1 MFQNTFLIIP
11 LVLFALWIIPIE
23 IQQPNKYILTFSYS
37 FIFFFFCLLH
47 PGHTNIL
54 HPTCFVFFS
63 IFFFQKLLNHSDF
76 AEYMDYHHRQLFNE
90 KYRPKGFCHA
100 IRRPQHYPEGTLSL
114 ESRNE
119 KGDYRPVP
127 CLVASRSTM
136 GDETSA
142 PPMSFPLNAA
152 SNLTVS
158 LIQSAIYKCDTLLI
172 FSISFRYDYS
182 SPVSVVSVS
191 PFIYLHLPKFIFF
204 FWCNI
209 FFEFFF

>member
-1 MFQNTFLIIP
+1 M
-11 LVLFALWIIPIE
+11 
-23 IQQPNKYILTFSYS
+23 
-37 FIFFFFCLLH
+37 
-47 PGHTNIL
+47 
-54 HPTCFVFFS
+54 
-63 IFFFQKLLNHSDF
+63 NHSDF

-158 LIQSAIYKCDTLLI
+158 LIHSAIYKCDTLLI

-182 SPVSVVSVS
+182 SPVLVVSVS

-204 FWCNI
+204 FDVIYFLN
-209 FFEFFF
+209 FFFFNCTHSCSNIYFPFFFPFFFFIQHSFTETNICIRL

>member
-1 MFQNTFLIIP
+1 
-11 LVLFALWIIPIE
+11 
-23 IQQPNKYILTFSYS
+23 
-37 FIFFFFCLLH
+37 
-47 PGHTNIL
+47 
-54 HPTCFVFFS
+54 
-63 IFFFQKLLNHSDF
+63 
-76 AEYMDYHHRQLFNE
+76 MDYHHRQLFNE

-142 PPMSFPLNAA
+142 PPISFPLNAA

-204 FWCNI
+204 FDVIYFLN
-209 FFEFFF
+209 FFFNFTHYCSNIYFPFFFPFFFFIQHSFTETNICIRLECINFKMADRHPCVWQPVLVNSVHSF

>member
-1 MFQNTFLIIP
+1 
-11 LVLFALWIIPIE
+11 
-23 IQQPNKYILTFSYS
+23 
-37 FIFFFFCLLH
+37 
-47 PGHTNIL
+47 
-54 HPTCFVFFS
+54 
-63 IFFFQKLLNHSDF
+63 
-76 AEYMDYHHRQLFNE
+76 MDYHHRQLFNE

-142 PPMSFPLNAA
+142 PPISFPLNAA

-204 FWCNI
+204 FDVI
-209 FFEFFF
+209 YFFNFFFNFTHSCSNIYFPFFFPFFFFIQHSFTETNICIRL

>member
-1 MFQNTFLIIP
+1 M
-11 LVLFALWIIPIE
+11 
-23 IQQPNKYILTFSYS
+23 
-37 FIFFFFCLLH
+37 
-47 PGHTNIL
+47 
-54 HPTCFVFFS
+54 
-63 IFFFQKLLNHSDF
+63 NHSDF

-182 SPVSVVSVS
+182 SPV
-191 PFIYLHLPKFIFF
+191 
-204 FWCNI
+204 
-209 FFEFFF
+209 